1 MEPLDRVLFRALR
14 AALGLTAEEGS
25 RHLMRSYQDSPP
37 ANPGPGMNVC
47 YYQIVTEARGKVLT
61 EKTVEENVVRFFDF
75 VPGRIILVFYG
86 PDCERWAHRCR
97 EFLFL
102 DGYGMPRKI
111 LREAGIFPVPDMYA
125 PSVVYEEI
133 GKSWRKR
140 ADLVVSVRIRMNEEY
155 GSVISGERSEVS
167 TVAEAPEVV
176 VDVGAI

>member
-25 RHLMRSYQDSPP
+25 RHLVRSYQDSPP
-37 ANPGPGMNVC
+37 VNPGPEVNVC
-47 YYQIVTEARGKVLT
+47 YYQIVTEAQGKVLT
-61 EKTVEENVVRFFDF
+61 ENTVEENVARVFDF
-75 VPGRIILVFYG
+75 VPGRLVLFFYG

-111 LREAGIFPVPDMYA
+111 LRDAGIFPVPSMVG
-125 PSVVYEEI
+125 PTVLYEET

-140 ADLVVSVRIRMNEEY
+140 ADLVVQVRIRVNEEY
-155 GSVISGERSEVS
+155 GLVISGESTEIGTVS
-167 TVAEAPEVV
+167 EAPVIV
-176 VDVGAI
+176 LG